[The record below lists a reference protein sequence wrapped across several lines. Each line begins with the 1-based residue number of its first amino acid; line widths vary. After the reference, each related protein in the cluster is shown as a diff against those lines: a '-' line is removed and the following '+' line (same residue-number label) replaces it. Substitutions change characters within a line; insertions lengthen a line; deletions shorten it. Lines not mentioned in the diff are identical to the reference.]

1 MNCSVPCASTRS
13 SPTTRTTTLWWI
25 PYWPPGPNWPGIS
38 PAATTCWKKYG
49 WILYPYFFQHVV
61 AAGDMPGQL
70 GPGGQYGIHHKVVVR
85 VVGLDRVE
93 AHGTLQFIDRGFA
106 PGILAGEQGIANQAT
121 EGLAHRAGSFCGQSG
136 HAGVHRPSQGAHAQA
151 QGGIAG
157 CGDGSMA
164 KTHKTGDAD
173 AGISRGQCSIIQPE
187 PRFQFVV
194 IAAFGFGCAQQ
205 YDRIQQ
211 ADIAEGVLFWG
222 CIFRHAGIIAVIYR

>member
-1 MNCSVPCASTRS
+1 MGLGRAL
-13 SPTTRTTTLWWI
+13 SPHAFLEADGVF
-25 PYWPPGPNWPGIS
+25 PGAELYRAAK
-38 PAATTCWKKYG
+38 PAFEHVVQANG
-49 WILYPYFFQHVV
+49 WILYPYLFQHVV

-164 KTHKTGDAD
+164 KAHKAGDAD
-173 AGISRGQCSIIQPE
+173 AGVSRGQSGIIQPE
-187 PRFQFVV
+187 PGFQFVD
-194 IAAFGFGCAQQ
+194 IAAFSLGCAQQ
-205 YDRIQQ
+205 YCRIQQ
-211 ADIAEGVLFWG
+211 ADIAEGVLLRG
-222 CIFRHAGIIAVIYR
+222 CIFRHAGIIAVIKR